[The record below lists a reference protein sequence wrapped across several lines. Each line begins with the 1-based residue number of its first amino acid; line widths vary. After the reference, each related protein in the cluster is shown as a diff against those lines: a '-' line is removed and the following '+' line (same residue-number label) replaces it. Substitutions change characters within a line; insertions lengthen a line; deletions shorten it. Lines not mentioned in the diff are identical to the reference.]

1 MFSNVIPD
9 WLDDFRRTVEH
20 AGEQLLLIP
29 EEQAALPK
37 AAGKWSPKQI
47 IGHLIDSAANN
58 HQRFVRAIFNNDLV
72 GPTYDQAEWV
82 EVQRYNDESWSQLV
96 QLWRNYN
103 LHLAHVMIAMPEQA
117 RTKLRTSHNLDR
129 IAWQTVSTTKP
140 VTLEYFMRDYVG
152 HLQHHLQQIFAGS

>member
-1 MFSNVIPD
+1 MISNVIPD

-37 AAGKWSPKQI
+37 AAGKWSSKQI

-58 HQRFVRAIFNNDLV
+58 HQRFVRAVFTSDLV
-72 GPTYDQAEWV
+72 CPAYDQEVWV
-82 EVQRYNDESWSQLV
+82 EVQRYNDESWSLMV

-103 LHLAHVMIAMPEQA
+103 LHLAHVMMAMPEQA
-117 RTKLRTSHNLDR
+117 LTKLRTPHNLNR
-129 IAWQTVSTTKP
+129 IAWQTVSTTEP

-152 HLQHHLQQIFAGS
+152 HLQHHLHQIFAD